1 MYCLCDWE
9 TMQCVFVQILF
20 GLVRFGFVVTYLSEP
35 LVRGYTTSVAFQVL
49 LSQLKYVVGVH
60 TTRFTGPL
68 SQIYVS
74 VFHIV
79 LDSSIP
85 PHIPKC
91 PV

>member
-1 MYCLCDWE
+1 MS
-9 TMQCVFVQILF
+9 CVFLQILF

-35 LVRGYTTSVAFQVL
+35 LVRGYTTAVAVQVL

-68 SQIYVS
+68 SQVYVS

-79 LDSSIP
+79 LYSSTHFYVP
-85 PHIPKC
+85 RLNYYT
-91 PV
+91 